1 MIMSPPF
8 DLTTPALSEIVLL
21 DTGEV
26 MMKKVKVELTI
37 PSVLKDE
44 PIFYYMCRNFD
55 VIPNIIEASFS
66 TDNGWAYV
74 TLEGEEEAIDR
85 VLEYLRSRH
94 IIVDMR

>member
-1 MIMSPPF
+1 
-8 DLTTPALSEIVLL
+8 
-21 DTGEV
+21 
-26 MMKKVKVELTI
+26 MKKVRLELTI

-66 TDNGWAYV
+66 TKNGWAYI
-74 TLEGEEEAIDR
+74 TLEGEEEEIDR
-85 VLEYLRSRH
+85 LLGYLRSRN